1 MCVGERS
8 QLLGGQGVEP
18 QPAALR
24 ARGRLDEALG
34 EARRVLAGRGH
45 DEDAVG
51 DEPPHH
57 EQQRPQRRHIRPV
70 RVVEEQH
77 DRVLV
82 LQRAEQLE
90 DPRSRAEMIG
100 LARRRL
106 ARAAQEL
113 VDDAER
119 QVALGEVAARAQ
131 DGDVGDR
138 AEELLDERRLPD
150 ARGTLDEHE
159 PRLPA
164 ARACQ
169 SLLQRLQLPLPADE
183 DRGGGRRLQLPLRG
197 HALVRI
203 YPASS

>member
-1 MCVGERS
+1 MSVGERS
-8 QLLGGQGVEP
+8 QLFGGQRVEP

-24 ARGRLDEALG
+24 ARGRLDESLG

-51 DEPPHH
+51 DEPPYH
-57 EQQRPQRRHIRPV
+57 EQQRPQRRHVGPV

-100 LARRRL
+100 FARWRL
-106 ARAAQEL
+106 AGAAQEL

-119 QVALGEVAARAQ
+119 QVALREVAARAQ
-131 DGDVGDR
+131 DGDVGHR
-138 AEELLDERRLPD
+138 GEELLDERRLPD
-150 ARGTLDEHE
+150 ARRTLDEHQ

-169 SLLQRLQLPLPADE
+169 SLLQGLQLPLPADE

-197 HALVRI
+197 HALGGT